1 MSGEWLYGT
10 NQLVISAV
18 LMVLLVLAAEVGYR
32 AGAKP
37 VFTLSDVGKSHLS
50 TIFGGILGLLALL
63 LGFTFAMSL
72 SRYDLRKQLVTQ
84 EANALGTAYLRAQLL
99 PEPEKKEV
107 ADLLRKYVDVRLEFF
122 RAGVDQS
129 QLDKVTAETEHL
141 QDQIWSRLSSAVTK
155 DDREVTTGMF
165 LESVN
170 EVFDLQNARQ
180 SAMDNHVPESVLI
193 LLILVAFIAVLC
205 VGYGGGLEK
214 CRHMFSTMMLVVL
227 LVLVISTIMDLDRPR
242 RGLIKVGQASMI
254 RLQSSLHQDVR

>member
-10 NQLVISAV
+10 NQLLISAV
-18 LMVLLVLAAEVGYR
+18 LMVLLVLASQVGYWV
-32 AGAKP
+32 GAKP
-37 VFTLSDVGKSHLS
+37 AFTLSDVGKSHLS

-72 SRYDLRKQLVTQ
+72 SRYDHRKQLVTQ
-84 EANALGTAYLRAQLL
+84 EANALGTAYLRSQLL
-99 PEPEKKEV
+99 PEPEKKEI

-122 RAGVDQS
+122 HAGI
-129 QLDKVTAETEHL
+129 DKSNLEKVNAETEQL
-141 QDQIWSRLSSAVTK
+141 QGQLWSRLSSAISK

-165 LESVN
+165 LESIN

-205 VGYGGGLEK
+205 VGYGGGIGK
-214 CRHMFSTMMLVVL
+214 SRHLFSTMMLVVL
-227 LVLVISTIMDLDRPR
+227 LVLVISTLMDLDRPR

-254 RLQSSLHQDVR
+254 RLQSNLHQDGR

>member
-10 NQLVISAV
+10 NQWLISAV
-18 LMVLLVLAAEVGYR
+18 LMSLLVLAAQVGYW
-32 AGAKP
+32 AGTRP
-37 VFTLSDVGKSHLS
+37 VFTLSDGGKSHLS

-72 SRYDLRKQLVTQ
+72 SRYDHRKQLVTV
-84 EANALGTAYLRAQLL
+84 EANALGTAYLRSQLL
-99 PEPEKKEV
+99 PEPEKKEI

-122 RAGVDQS
+122 QAGIDDSNLERVS
-129 QLDKVTAETEHL
+129 AETKHL
-141 QDQIWSRLSSAVTK
+141 QDQIWSRLSSAVAK

-165 LESVN
+165 LESIN

-193 LLILVAFIAVLC
+193 LLMLVAFIAVLS
-205 VGYGGGLEK
+205 VGYGAGLGK
-214 CRHMFSTMMLVVL
+214 YRHMFSTMMLVVL

-242 RGLIKVGQASMI
+242 RGLIKISQASML
-254 RLQSSLHQDVR
+254 RLQSTLHQDVR